1 KKSTTTPAAG
11 IVISEAPVETKSKRK
26 EKEKEK
32 VDVAHGK
39 GIELLFDVA
48 LTEEAQMKEVRKKI
62 LRDFHKTH
70 PSGSGTVAKK
80 PPSVE
85 KITPI
90 VTSEG
95 ISNKPRVPNVTED
108 DSTKSE
114 SESWV
119 NDEDDSNNDD
129 QDSSNEGSEQE
140 NESEEQVSD
149 SEQEEEYEDDDQEV
163 EEFVHTPYPTDD
175 KDDDDLKSESD
186 DGIKSDKEKGMDD
199 TTYQCDDD
207 VDTRMK
213 EPTQTDKEVVQGE
226 DVDAEMNDAQ

>member
-1 KKSTTTPAAG
+1 MLLQSLLLSTFIITACPEVCDVLSRLPSNSRKF
-11 IVISEAPVETKSKRK
+11 IHPIEASCSCPQKQMRTCPETKSKR
-26 EKEKEK
+26 KEKEK

-119 NDEDDSNNDD
+119 NDEDDNN
-129 QDSSNEGSEQE
+129 
-140 NESEEQVSD
+140 
-149 SEQEEEYEDDDQEV
+149 
-163 EEFVHTPYPTDD
+163 
-175 KDDDDLKSESD
+175 
-186 DGIKSDKEKGMDD
+186 
-199 TTYQCDDD
+199 
-207 VDTRMK
+207 
-213 EPTQTDKEVVQGE
+213 
-226 DVDAEMNDAQ
+226 